1 MEIPLRDA
9 VRDVAGRIR
18 GLKEKFGW
26 LGKVYWKE
34 NIVWSPGYVVSTV
47 GVDEDQILKYVRLQ
61 GHPVKVKGSLIYSK
75 VPGAC
80 P

>member
-1 MEIPLRDA
+1 M
-9 VRDVAGRIR
+9 AGRIK
-18 GLKEKFGW
+18 GLTEKFGW
-26 LGKVYWKE
+26 LRKAYWKE
-34 NIVWSPGYVVSTV
+34 NIMWSPGYFVSTV
-47 GVDEDQILKYVRLQ
+47 EVDEDQILKYVRLQ